1 MSSSLEPD
9 RPTAAFRLHV
19 VPELDEVGEQAL
31 EEQAA
36 RATSGA
42 LWRVL
47 CAGTTYARLTA
58 ALEAEYDGRLEP
70 AAADI
75 DAFLAA
81 RRERSLEAS

>member
-9 RPTAAFRLHV
+9 RPTAAVRLHV
-19 VPELDEVGEQAL
+19 VPELDAVDEQAL
-31 EEQAA
+31 EEHAA
-36 RATSGA
+36 RVTSGA

-58 ALEAEYDGRLEP
+58 ALKAEYDGRLEH

-81 RRERSLEAS
+81 RRERGLEAS